1 MDSFKLFLE
10 NIDFVNS
17 ILNEFNGT
25 NSDVTNSDVTNSDVT
40 NSDVTNSDVT
50 NADVTNADV
59 TNADATN
66 LNGVKQKVW
75 SAKKAEIMQMWK
87 NSDPRKPIFIQP
99 LSDKPEGSNQ
109 TNYGEDGIRIT
120 GSFSFITSVIS
131 KLKEILN
138 YENPKTRLRLVFKGI
153 DNSKLNHKNQSFAF
167 YINLEKRGGI
177 NKTSKFNIK
186 I

>member
-25 NSDVTNSDVTNSDVT
+25 NADAA
-40 NSDVTNSDVT
+40 
-50 NADVTNADV
+50 NADA
-59 TNADATN
+59 TNADAANADGTNADGTN

-109 TNYGEDGIRIT
+109 TNYGEDGVRIT

-177 NKTSKFNIK
+177 NKT
-186 I
+186 

>member
-25 NSDVTNSDVTNSDVT
+25 N
-40 NSDVTNSDVT
+40 
-50 NADVTNADV
+50 ADG
-59 TNADATN
+59 TNADATNADATNADATNADGTNADAANADAANADGTN

-109 TNYGEDGIRIT
+109 TNYGEDGVRIT

-177 NKTSKFNIK
+177 NKT
-186 I
+186 

>member
-25 NSDVTNSDVTNSDVT
+25 NADAA
-40 NSDVTNSDVT
+40 
-50 NADVTNADV
+50 NADA
-59 TNADATN
+59 TNADAANADGTNADGTN

-109 TNYGEDGIRIT
+109 TNYGEDGVRIT

-138 YENPKTRLRLVFKGI
+138 YNV
-153 DNSKLNHKNQSFAF
+153 SH
-167 YINLEKRGGI
+167 
-177 NKTSKFNIK
+177 
-186 I
+186 

>member
-17 ILNEFNGT
+17 ILNEFNG
-25 NSDVTNSDVTNSDVT
+25 TNSDVTNSDVT